1 MPSNSRRWS
10 DLAYGLATVIFF
22 GLYTPLAKRWL
33 ATMPPLLS
41 TGFLYTSSGA
51 TLALLVAVRWL
62 AGYRIEPV
70 RRLELRDARIYGLGV
85 ACGVSASW
93 LQLDGLGQVSGT
105 VGSLLSN
112 LEGVFMVAIAL
123 FFGESLRLS
132 EAVGAAAIL
141 GGAVVLSLG
150 ASGGPATH
158 LAGVVMVAIAYLGW
172 ASDNMT
178 TQRLADRDPMALMA
192 TKCLLAGAV
201 SLGLAWLAHEPL
213 PPVAQIVPAL
223 LVGGIWW
230 SGATAI
236 FVLGLRALGGAKMG
250 SLLFLTPFA
259 GAVGSIVGLKEPVT
273 MAVVVAAALMGVGA
287 LALGHGHIKA
297 ENSDPAAAP
306 TRSPTG

>member
-1 MPSNSRRWS
+1 MPSDSRRWR

-33 ATMPPLLS
+33 ADMPPLMS
-41 TGFLYTSSGA
+41 TGFLYSSSGA

-62 AGYRIEPV
+62 AGYRIEPL
-70 RRLELRDARIYGLGV
+70 RRLKLGDARIYGLGV

-112 LEGVFMVAIAL
+112 LEGVFMVGIAL
-123 FFGESLRLS
+123 FFGESLRFS

-150 ASGGPATH
+150 ASGGATTH
-158 LAGVVMVAIAYLGW
+158 LGGVLLVAIAYLGW

-178 TQRLADRDPMALMA
+178 TQRLSERDPMALMA

-201 SLGLAWLAHEPL
+201 SLAIAGLAHEPL
-213 PPVAQIVPAL
+213 PPMAQIGPAL
-223 LVGGIWW
+223 LLGGIWW
-230 SGATAI
+230 SAATAC

-259 GAVGSIVGLKEPVT
+259 GAIGSIVGLKDPVT
-273 MAVVVAAALMGVGA
+273 MAVMAAAALMGIGA
-287 LALGHGHIKA
+287 FALGHGHLKA
-297 ENSDPAAAP
+297 EAGDRAVAS
-306 TRSPTG
+306 SI